1 MTDTAGREVRRREF
15 LRSLVRYP
23 LLAAAG
29 ALAAYLAVKRS
40 PLQAGQE
47 CVNRGACRG
56 CGQLARCG
64 LPQAML
70 SSAVSGKVLPFSAG
84 CHWRLVRQ
92 CSGGTGC
99 KQPVAPGAWKSQYL
113 SGNGTR
119 QVLDQDGQ

>member
-1 MTDTAGREVRRREF
+1 MTDTAGSEVRRREF

-40 PLQAGQE
+40 PLQAGQA

-64 LPQAML
+64 LPQATM
-70 SSAVSGKVLPFSAG
+70 S
-84 CHWRLVRQ
+84 
-92 CSGGTGC
+92 
-99 KQPVAPGAWKSQYL
+99 
-113 SGNGTR
+113 R
-119 QVLDQDGQ
+119 QVTTTTLPGTWQ